1 MGKDHGKMESMSD
14 NTSITHGIY
23 DIDHDVNYRQVAES
37 AIRWFFTRF
46 DLHDPSHL
54 ITLNL
59 TKYDKLQCWGE
70 SFQVNDIVY
79 ERKEYVISVATD
91 QNFRDFIAT
100 LMHELVH
107 VHQWELDKWEGDGEK
122 EAESRQYELADEFWK
137 EGLIR

>member
-1 MGKDHGKMESMSD
+1 MSD
-14 NTSITHGIY
+14 TISITHGIY
-23 DIDHDVNYRQVAES
+23 NIDHDVNYRQVSES
-37 AIRWFFTRF
+37 AVQWFFTKF
-46 DLHDPSHL
+46 NLHNPSYL

-59 TKYDKLQCWGE
+59 TKYDNLQCWGE

-107 VHQWELDKWEGDGEK
+107 VRQWELDEWEGDGEK
-122 EAESRQYELADEFWK
+122 EAEDKQYELADDFWK

>member
-1 MGKDHGKMESMSD
+1 MGHMSD
-14 NTSITHGIY
+14 TTSITHGIY
-23 DIDHDVNYRQVAES
+23 NIDHDVNYRQVSES
-37 AIRWFFTRF
+37 AVQWFFTKF
-46 DLHDPSHL
+46 NLHNPSYL

-59 TKYDKLQCWGE
+59 TKYDNLQCWGE
-70 SFQVNDIVY
+70 SFQADDLALK
-79 ERKEYVISVATD
+79 RREYVISVATD